1 VDDLN
6 ATPGTLLQVGS
17 YVEWNHPMVAISQV
31 PVLFSYETTIARC
44 VQVEAVSNVAVT
56 IAKPRTTIAIARI
69 WMLRIRYLNS
79 NDNDVVQQ
87 NFNKTWIQN
96 GSQRLIDIWLVVV
109 AGVLIK

>member
-1 VDDLN
+1 
-6 ATPGTLLQVGS
+6 
-17 YVEWNHPMVAISQV
+17 
-31 PVLFSYETTIARC
+31 
-44 VQVEAVSNVAVT
+44 
-56 IAKPRTTIAIARI
+56 
-69 WMLRIRYLNS
+69 MLRIRYLNS